1 MAEKYEIDSTDKK
14 IIKLLEKDARMPF
27 LEMARKIGVSGGT
40 IHQRVEK
47 LKEAGIIIGSS
58 IKVDYAKLGHGVV
71 VLLGL
76 HLVNAR
82 DIHKVIDKLEKMDE
96 IVEAYY
102 TTGDYALIVKIMVK
116 DINHFHEFLIGKI
129 QMIKEIQST
138 ESFISLKQVIDK
150 SLNV

>member
-1 MAEKYEIDSTDKK
+1 MANNYEIDSIDKK
-14 IIKLLEKDARMPF
+14 IIKLMEKDARMPF

-47 LKEAGIIIGSS
+47 LREAGVIVGST
-58 IKVDYAKLGHGVV
+58 IKVDYTKFGHNVV

-82 DIHKVIDKLEKMDE
+82 DIHKVIEKLEKMDE

-102 TTGDYALIVKIMVK
+102 TTGDYALIVKIIVK

-138 ESFISLKQVIDK
+138 ESFISLKQVINK